1 MNIPEIMDGIDLDHV
16 IDLATSPGY
25 SLVAVRLHAV
35 IEQQRE
41 KLEQD
46 LTLEETAKVR
56 GMITGLK
63 LALDMPRQMRQE
75 YEAAHP
81 K

>member
-1 MNIPEIMDGIDLDHV
+1 VNIPEIEDGIDLDHV
-16 IDLATSPGY
+16 IDLVTTQGY
-25 SLVAVRLHAV
+25 SLLVARVLAV

-46 LTLEETAKVR
+46 LPPDETAKVR
-56 GMITGLK
+56 GMIAGLRMS
-63 LALDMPRQMRQE
+63 LDAPKQMRRE